1 MVCDLTVGHAQDVY
15 ELDSHFLARRRY
27 SEKLSLVRTIE
38 CLAGHHLV
46 ILSNQVVND
55 STEIREGVAEHGKEL
70 SDSFTVR
77 WESRRSAV
85 VNKTIG
91 QKLVY
96 RRVIALFSSGDIG

>member
-1 MVCDLTVGHAQDVY
+1 
-15 ELDSHFLARRRY
+15 
-27 SEKLSLVRTIE
+27 VRTIE

-46 ILSNQVVND
+46 IFSNQVMND

-70 SDSFTVR
+70 FDSFTVR
-77 WESRRSAV
+77 RGSRRSAV

-96 RRVIALFSSGDIG
+96 SAPMLPSVWTSSTKRRVIALFSSGDIG